1 MATGQNME
9 TITVSSE
16 EQAFELIQQALA
28 GEFQDRNVTL
38 GFEGWPVI
46 SLRYEGKDFDSTVT
60 PDVAEAIVELQH
72 ALNRTYARC
81 VLHTANARKLTNE
94 QRREL
99 QIKAKVEQGSS
110 LIKIDLGEYVNTL
123 FTSVVGRMSPDQVVI
138 SVLGVAAITGGVI
151 AWKAYLKHK
160 GEGKELEQTTK
171 LQLGLSEQETR
182 RAEILAQALT
192 RDPALRNTQQDLD
205 DVRRDFVRSGVNANN
220 LTLQGV
226 QIQST
231 DAHAI
236 GRTPRSTSEDTQLNG
251 HYIIQKLDWQHP
263 DEVRMWLA
271 STDNLKLSFVA
282 ALKYSIQMPEDQKQ
296 KLQAAEWERKRLYMT
311 INATVLRGEVTSAR
325 IVSVD
330 WPTENPG

>member
-1 MATGQNME
+1 MATRQNME

-16 EQAFELIQQALA
+16 EHAFELIQQALS

-38 GFEGWPVI
+38 DFEGWPVI
-46 SLRYEGKDFDSTVT
+46 SLRYEGQDFDSTVT

-81 VLHTANARKLTNE
+81 VLKTANARKLTNE

-110 LIKIDLGEYVNTL
+110 LIKIDLGDYANTL

-138 SVLGVAAITGGVI
+138 SVLGVAAITGGVL

-192 RDPALRNTQQDLD
+192 RDAALRNTQQDLD
-205 DVRRDFVRSGVNANN
+205 DVRRDFVRSGVNANS

-236 GRTPRSTSEDTQLNG
+236 GRTPRSASEEAQLNG

-271 STDNLKLSFVA
+271 STDDAKLSFVA

-330 WPTENPG
+330 WPSENTG